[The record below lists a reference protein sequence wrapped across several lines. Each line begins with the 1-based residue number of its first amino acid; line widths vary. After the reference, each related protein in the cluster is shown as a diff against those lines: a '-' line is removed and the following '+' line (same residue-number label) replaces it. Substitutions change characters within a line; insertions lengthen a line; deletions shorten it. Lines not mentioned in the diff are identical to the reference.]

1 MPTITEDPENPNI
14 KHLKF
19 SDEELRTSTGIVVPD
34 ETPIIRYMSLSKFY
48 SLLASQSL
56 WFPRVD
62 QFSDEYEGLAIL
74 DTPSEDADYF
84 RKLSL
89 VSCWNYF
96 LTESFPL
103 WKIYLGNEPAGI
115 GLVSTV
121 GDFKLSLKNEDDRE
135 HITPYQVQ
143 YVNPDETYDG
153 INNML
158 LVTRKKNFYEYENE
172 IRFNYYTGGGN
183 FEQPVGRAIQLE
195 PKQLIN
201 KVILSPYMPFWIRST
216 FEDIIKK
223 YGLGDIQIAE
233 SIVKDKM
240 LK

>member
-1 MPTITEDPENPNI
+1 MPSFTTDPSKPNI
-14 KHLKF
+14 VHMQF
-19 SDEELRTSTGIVVPD
+19 SKDELRNFTGTIMPD
-34 ETPIIRYMSLSKFY
+34 DTPIIRYMSLSKFY
-48 SLLASQSL
+48 SLLSSESL

-62 QFSDEYEGLAIL
+62 QFSDEYEGFAVI
-74 DTPSEDADYF
+74 DTPSTDADYF

-89 VSCWNYF
+89 VSCWNLF
-96 LTESFPL
+96 KTESFPL

-121 GDFKLSLKNEDDRE
+121 GNFKNSLSNAEDRDN
-135 HITPYQVQ
+135 ITPYLVQ
-143 YVNPDETYDG
+143 YVNPNETYDA

-172 IRFNYYTGGGN
+172 IRFNYYLGGGD
-183 FEQPVGRAIQLE
+183 FEQPVGMPIKLN
-195 PKQLIN
+195 PKKLIN

-216 FEDIIKK
+216 FIDIIGR
-223 YGLGDIQIAE
+223 YGLNDLTIEE

-240 LK
+240 LG